1 MRKIFT
7 LFTIIL
13 LTGSMAFSDVA
24 PQKYFVQF
32 TDKNGTPYTIDHPEA
47 FLSARAIQRRMNQG
61 IPVIAEDLPVNPAY
75 VTAVKN
81 LGVTVLTQSKWF
93 NGITIYAPD
102 TTVLPGILALPFV
115 LHIEKCQ
122 QLALD
127 GEKADNK
134 FQIETGSIVA
144 VNVDNL
150 KSTESKTSF
159 NYGPSYNQIHMLNG
173 DVLHDLGFRG
183 QGKQIALLDA
193 GFYHA
198 DSLPA
203 FDSLYQNGQ
212 ILGTKDFVNPGNNVY
227 NEYYH
232 GMWVLSI
239 MGGNVPGQIIGTA
252 PKAGFWLLRTED
264 VNSENIIEEYNW
276 DAGAEFAD
284 SAGADVINSS
294 LGYSQFDDPSQ
305 NHTWADL
312 TGNTTPVTKAANTA
326 ANKGIAVINSAG
338 NYGGSSW
345 HYIIFPA
352 DGFNVLAIA
361 AVDSLRNYAS
371 FSSVGWVRSSNYIKP
386 NVASMGAQAYIA
398 REDST
403 FGRGS
408 GTSFSSPLIAGMVA
422 CLWQAAPGVSN
433 FRLYQAIEQSASQY
447 VQPDSL
453 IGFGIPDFSKALT
466 LLSIP
471 INNSYSTEFYP
482 NPFTDHFTLTYHSPF
497 AQDVSLDL
505 YDIIGDRVYQHH
517 SIHCWEG
524 DNRIN
529 VTGLSDL
536 QKGCYIL
543 KFTTEISSDSH
554 QMIKVN

>member
-1 MRKIFT
+1 M
-7 LFTIIL
+7 
-13 LTGSMAFSDVA
+13 
-24 PQKYFVQF
+24 
-32 TDKNGTPYTIDHPEA
+32 
-47 FLSARAIQRRMNQG
+47 
-61 IPVIAEDLPVNPAY
+61 
-75 VTAVKN
+75 
-81 LGVTVLTQSKWF
+81 
-93 NGITIYAPD
+93 
-102 TTVLPGILALPFV
+102 
-115 LHIEKCQ
+115 EKS
-122 QLALD
+122 
-127 GEKADNK
+127 
-134 FQIETGSIVA
+134 SIVSA
-144 VNVDNL
+144 NMDHL
-150 KSTESKTSF
+150 KSTDSKTSF
-159 NYGPSYNQIHMLNG
+159 NYGPSYTQIHMLNG
-173 DVLHDLGFRG
+173 DVLHALGFRG
-183 QGKQIALLDA
+183 QGKQIAILDA

-198 DSLPA
+198 DALPA
-203 FDSLYQNGQ
+203 FDSLRQNGQ

-227 NEYYH
+227 NEYSH
-232 GMWVLSI
+232 GMWVLSL
-239 MGGNVPGQIIGTA
+239 MGGNIPGRLIGTA

-264 VNSENIIEEYNW
+264 VSSENIIEEYNW

-294 LGYSQFDDPSQ
+294 LGYSQFDDPTQ

-312 TGNTTPVTKAANTA
+312 TGNATPVTKAANTA

-338 NYGGSSW
+338 NYGQQAW

-352 DGFNVLAIA
+352 DGFNVLAAA

-371 FSSVGWVRSSNYIKP
+371 FSSVGYVRPSNYIKP
-386 NVASMGAQAYIA
+386 NVASMGAQDFVAL
-398 REDST
+398 EDSS

-422 CLWQAAPGVSN
+422 CLWQSNPGVSN
-433 FRLYQAIEQSASQY
+433 FRLYEVIEQSASQY
-447 VQPDSL
+447 THPDSL
-453 IGFGIPDFSKALT
+453 LGFGIPDFSKALT

-471 INNSYSTEFYP
+471 VNKSYVTEFFP
-482 NPFTDHFTLTYHSPF
+482 NPFTDHFTLTYNSPF

-505 YDIIGDRVYQHH
+505 YDIIGNRVYQYH

-543 KFTTEISSDSH
+543 KFTTELSSSSH